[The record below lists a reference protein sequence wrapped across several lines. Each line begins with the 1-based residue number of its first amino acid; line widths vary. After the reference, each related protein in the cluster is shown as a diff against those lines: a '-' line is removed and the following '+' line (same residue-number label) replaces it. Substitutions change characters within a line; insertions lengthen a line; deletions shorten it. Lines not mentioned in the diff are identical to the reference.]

1 MNFQYYVNFIAI
13 VEEETLTAASKK
25 LGVAQ
30 PALSNQLK
38 SMEQRF
44 GTRLFHRGGQRLV
57 LSCGTDPV

>member
-38 SMEQRF
+38 SME
-44 GTRLFHRGGQRLV
+44 
-57 LSCGTDPV
+57 